1 MTDRETSMSAPAPA
15 ALAGRIHLSLV
26 KLILPVGVVI
36 LFAGF
41 ALADHRVMSPAN
53 LINILQQTSFLFL
66 FAMAQTIVIIGRG
79 FDLSLGPTASL
90 VSVGSAL
97 AMATLGSGHAGEP
110 LIVASG
116 LAAGAGL
123 GALVGALNG
132 SVVGF
137 LRVTP
142 FVVTL
147 GSFNIATGI
156 ATTLSGGHPVQGMPE
171 LFFQLLSTATMLGL
185 PAPIVIAFTV
195 GLVIHVLLRRT
206 VFGRCLYL
214 IGTNARAAQVAG
226 VPVRL
231 ILMSAYVLSSVLTA
245 LGAMILTARTGSG
258 EPSIGGTLSLQSA
271 AAAIV
276 GGASFSGGSGSAG
289 TALLGS
295 LFIIVLSNGMNL
307 VQISGYVQMIVLG
320 IIVVAGVLLDRLQ
333 AQRN

>member
-1 MTDRETSMSAPAPA
+1 MTDREASMIAPSPVS
-15 ALAGRIHLSLV
+15 LTERIHLSLHQ
-26 KLILPVGVVI
+26 LILPAGVVV

-41 ALADHRVMSPAN
+41 ALADPRVMAPAN

-66 FAMAQTIVIIGRG
+66 FAMAQTIVIIGKG
-79 FDLSLGPTASL
+79 FDLSLGPTASI

-97 AMATLGSGHAGEP
+97 AMAALGSGASEGV
-110 LIVASG
+110 IVLAG
-116 LAAGAGL
+116 LAAGAVL
-123 GALVGALNG
+123 GALVGAFNG
-132 SVVGF
+132 FVVGF

-171 LFFQLLSTATMLGL
+171 LFFRLLSTGTVLGL
-185 PAPIVIAFTV
+185 PAPVVIAITV
-195 GLVIHVLLRRT
+195 GLVIHFVLRRT
-206 VFGRCLYL
+206 VFGRGLYL
-214 IGTNARAAQVAG
+214 IGTNARAAEVAG

-231 ILMSAYVLSSVLTA
+231 ILMSAYILSSVLTA

-276 GGASFSGGSGSAG
+276 GGASFAGGSGSAG

-320 IIVVAGVLLDRLQ
+320 VIVVAGVLLDRLR
-333 AQRN
+333 AHGN

>member
-1 MTDRETSMSAPAPA
+1 MNIPSPATQPE
-15 ALAGRIHLSLV
+15 RIHFSLLQLV
-26 KLILPVGVVI
+26 LPAGVVI

-41 ALADHRVMSPAN
+41 ALADPRVMSPAN

-66 FAMAQTIVIIGRG
+66 FAMAQTIVIIAKG
-79 FDLSLGPTASL
+79 FDLSLGPTASM

-97 AMATLGSGHAGEP
+97 AMAALGQGHLGGAV
-110 LIVASG
+110 IVAVG

-123 GALVGALNG
+123 GALVGAFNG
-132 SVVGF
+132 SVIGL

-171 LFFQLLSTATMLGL
+171 LFFQLLSTGTLLGL
-185 PAPIVIAFTV
+185 PAPIAIAIAA
-195 GLVIHVLLRRT
+195 GLALHFVLRRT
-206 VFGRCLYL
+206 VFGRGLYL
-214 IGTNARAAQVAG
+214 VGSNARAAEVAG

-231 ILMSAYVLSSVLTA
+231 ILLSAYVLSSVLTA

-276 GGASFSGGSGSAG
+276 GGASFSGGTGSAG

-307 VQISGYVQMIVLG
+307 VQISGYVQMVVLG
-320 IIVVAGVLLDRLQ
+320 VIVVAGVLLDRLRTQ
-333 AQRN
+333 QN

>member
-1 MTDRETSMSAPAPA
+1 MTDREASMSAPSPA
-15 ALAGRIHLSLV
+15 ALARRIHFSLV
-26 KLILPVGVVI
+26 QLLLPTGVVI

-41 ALADHRVMSPAN
+41 ALADSRVMSPAN

-66 FAMAQTIVIIGRG
+66 FAMAQTIVIIGKG
-79 FDLSLGPTASL
+79 FDLSLGPTASM

-97 AMATLGSGHAGEP
+97 AMAALGSGHVGEP
-110 LIVASG
+110 VIVIAG
-116 LAAGAGL
+116 LVAGVAL
-123 GALVGALNG
+123 GALVGAFNG
-132 SVVGF
+132 SVVGV

-171 LFFQLLSTATMLGL
+171 LFFQLLNTRTMLGL
-185 PAPIVIAFTV
+185 PAPVVIAIAA
-195 GLVIHVLLRRT
+195 GLVVHFVLRRT
-206 VFGRCLYL
+206 VFGRGLYL
-214 IGTNARAAQVAG
+214 IGTNARAAEVAG

-276 GGASFSGGSGSAG
+276 GGASFSGGCGSAG

-307 VQISGYVQMIVLG
+307 VQISGYLQMIVLG
-320 IIVVAGVLLDRLQ
+320 VIVVAGVLLDRLR

>member
-1 MTDRETSMSAPAPA
+1 MTDREASMSAPSPA
-15 ALAGRIHLSLV
+15 ALTTRIHLSLHQLV
-26 KLILPVGVVI
+26 LPAGVVM

-41 ALADHRVMSPAN
+41 ALADPRVMAPAN

-66 FAMAQTIVIIGRG
+66 FAMAQTIVIIGKG
-79 FDLSLGPTASL
+79 FDLSLGPTASM

-97 AMATLGSGHAGEP
+97 AMAALGSG
-110 LIVASG
+110 ASQGAVVLAG

-123 GALVGALNG
+123 GALVGAFNG
-132 SVVGF
+132 FVVGF

-171 LFFQLLSTATMLGL
+171 LFFRLLSTGTVLGL
-185 PAPIVIAFTV
+185 PAPVVIAIAV
-195 GLVIHVLLRRT
+195 GLVIHFLLRRT
-206 VFGRCLYL
+206 VFGRGLYL
-214 IGTNARAAQVAG
+214 IGANARAAEVAG
-226 VPVRL
+226 IPVRL
-231 ILMSAYVLSSVLTA
+231 ILMSAYILSSVLTA
-245 LGAMILTARTGSG
+245 VGAMILTARTGSG

-276 GGASFSGGSGSAG
+276 GGASFSGGSGSAV

-320 IIVVAGVLLDRLQ
+320 VIVIAGVLLDRLRT
-333 AQRN
+333 QRN

>member
-1 MTDRETSMSAPAPA
+1 MTDREASMFAPSPA
-15 ALAGRIHLSLV
+15 SVTERIHVSLHQ
-26 KLILPVGVVI
+26 LILPAGVVM

-41 ALADHRVMSPAN
+41 ALADPRVMAPAN

-66 FAMAQTIVIIGRG
+66 FAMAQTIVIIGKG
-79 FDLSLGPTASL
+79 FDLSLGPTASM

-97 AMATLGSGHAGEP
+97 AMAALGSGASEP
-110 LIVASG
+110 VIVLAG

-123 GALVGALNG
+123 GALVGAFNG

-171 LFFQLLSTATMLGL
+171 LFFQLLSTGTMLGL
-185 PAPIVIAFTV
+185 PAPVVIAIAV
-195 GLVIHVLLRRT
+195 GLVIHFVLRRT
-206 VFGRCLYL
+206 VFGRGLYL
-214 IGTNARAAQVAG
+214 IGTNARAAEVAG
-226 VPVRL
+226 IPVRL
-231 ILMSAYVLSSVLTA
+231 ILMSAYILSSVLTA

-320 IIVVAGVLLDRLQ
+320 VIVIAGVLLDRLR
-333 AQRN
+333 AHVN

>member
-1 MTDRETSMSAPAPA
+1 MTDQEASMNVPSPATQPE
-15 ALAGRIHLSLV
+15 RIHFSLV
-26 KLILPVGVVI
+26 ELVLPAGVVI

-41 ALADHRVMSPAN
+41 ALADPRVMSPAN

-66 FAMAQTIVIIGRG
+66 FAMAQTIVIIAKG
-79 FDLSLGPTASL
+79 FDLSLGPTASM

-97 AMATLGSGHAGEP
+97 AMAALGQAHVGGAV
-110 LIVASG
+110 IVAAG

-123 GALVGALNG
+123 GALVGAFNG
-132 SVVGF
+132 SVIGF

-171 LFFQLLSTATMLGL
+171 LFFQLLSTGTLLGL
-185 PAPIVIAFTV
+185 PAPIAIAIAA
-195 GLVIHVLLRRT
+195 GLALHFVLRHT
-206 VFGRCLYL
+206 VFGRGLYL
-214 IGTNARAAQVAG
+214 LGSNARAAEVAG

-231 ILMSAYVLSSVLTA
+231 ILLSAYVLSSVLTA

-289 TALLGS
+289 TALLGA

-307 VQISGYVQMIVLG
+307 VQISGYVQMVVLG
-320 IIVVAGVLLDRLQ
+320 VIVVAGVLLDRFRTQ
-333 AQRN
+333 QD

>member
-1 MTDRETSMSAPAPA
+1 MTDRETSMSAPSPA
-15 ALAGRIHLSLV
+15 ALAGRVHLSLA
-26 KLILPVGVVI
+26 KLILPAGVVI

-79 FDLSLGPTASL
+79 FDLSLGPTVSM

-110 LIVASG
+110 LIVALG

-156 ATTLSGGHPVQGMPE
+156 ATTLSRGHPVQGMPE
-171 LFFQLLSTATMLGL
+171 LFFQLLSTGTVLGL
-185 PAPIVIAFTV
+185 PAPIVIAFAV
-195 GLVIHVLLRRT
+195 GLVIHVVLRRT

-214 IGTNARAAQVAG
+214 IGTNARAAEVAG
-226 VPVRL
+226 VPVRF
-231 ILMSAYVLSSVLTA
+231 ILMSAYVLSSFLTA

-333 AQRN
+333 AQRV

>member
-1 MTDRETSMSAPAPA
+1 MTDRATSMSAPAPA

-79 FDLSLGPTASL
+79 FDLSLGPTASM

-97 AMATLGSGHAGEP
+97 AMAALGSGHGGEP

-123 GALVGALNG
+123 GALVGAFNG
-132 SVVGF
+132 AVVGF

-171 LFFQLLSTATMLGL
+171 LFFQLLSTGTMLGL
-185 PAPIVIAFTV
+185 PAPIVIAFAV
-195 GLVIHVLLRRT
+195 GLVIHVVLRRT

>member
-1 MTDRETSMSAPAPA
+1 MTDREASMIAPSPVS
-15 ALAGRIHLSLV
+15 LTERIHLSLHQ
-26 KLILPVGVVI
+26 LILPAGVVV

-41 ALADHRVMSPAN
+41 ALADPRVMAPAN

-66 FAMAQTIVIIGRG
+66 FAMAQTIVIIGKG
-79 FDLSLGPTASL
+79 FDLSLGPTASM

-97 AMATLGSGHAGEP
+97 AMAALGSGASEP
-110 LIVASG
+110 VIVLVG

-123 GALVGALNG
+123 GALVGAFNG
-132 SVVGF
+132 SLVGF
-137 LRVTP
+137 LRITP

-171 LFFQLLSTATMLGL
+171 MFFQLLSTGTMLGL
-185 PAPIVIAFTV
+185 PAPVVIAIAV
-195 GLVIHVLLRRT
+195 GLIIHFLLHRT
-206 VFGRCLYL
+206 VFGRGLYL
-214 IGTNARAAQVAG
+214 IGTNARAAEVAG
-226 VPVRL
+226 IPVRI
-231 ILMSAYVLSSVLTA
+231 ILMSAYILSSVLTA

-320 IIVVAGVLLDRLQ
+320 VIVIAGVLLDRLR
-333 AQRN
+333 AHGN